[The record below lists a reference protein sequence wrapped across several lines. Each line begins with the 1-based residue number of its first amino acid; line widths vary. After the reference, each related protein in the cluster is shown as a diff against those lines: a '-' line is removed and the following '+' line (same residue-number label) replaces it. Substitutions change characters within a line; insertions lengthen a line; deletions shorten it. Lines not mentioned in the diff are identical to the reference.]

1 MTVYEVPPNSPYQ
14 ARFRVIGWGVVTVLL
29 GILLFSIF
37 VPDGFSDSITHGIG
51 WLAGAIVLAAALGAT
66 ALAVKEGS
74 WKLMRKLHFE
84 ISNGKIIKTREDLPS
99 ATVEIPLNEIESL
112 RERGGWLFVGGGGPG
127 RQIGIPKEVSGF
139 DDLKRE
145 LVAISTLT
153 PAKVKVHPFSW
164 FPLLLMILAYV
175 FLFTSHVR
183 VEVVAA
189 GVLAL
194 ISQGFGTYSLWRI
207 LQEKTI
213 SKMVM
218 PTFVFIWLVV
228 AWLVYQRVSAT
239 G

>member
-1 MTVYEVPPNSPYQ
+1 M
-14 ARFRVIGWGVVTVLL
+14 
-29 GILLFSIF
+29 
-37 VPDGFSDSITHGIG
+37 
-51 WLAGAIVLAAALGAT
+51 LAAALGAT

-218 PTFVFIWLVV
+218 PTFVFVWLVL

>member
-51 WLAGAIVLAAALGAT
+51 WLV
-66 ALAVKEGS
+66 E
-74 WKLMRKLHFE
+74 
-84 ISNGKIIKTREDLPS
+84 TREDLPS

-218 PTFVFIWLVV
+218 PTFVFVWLVL